1 MWYFL
6 NTNKSDK
13 EKSDPKIERNNNNNN
28 NNKYNN
34 NIIKIQ
40 LIRTEVL

>member
-13 EKSDPKIERNNNNNN
+13 EKSDPKIERNNNNN
-28 NNKYNN
+28 KYNN